1 MPLPSSGQ
9 IDLNAI
15 HVEAGGTSQTQASLN
30 DSDIRAMIGKGS
42 QASNHAFS
50 NYHGVS
56 SASPTITYK
65 GRLQT
70 TGNGFPNGSIS
81 LSSGSKIVVASMQ
94 LATAGQNNS
103 YINMGGTNMTQAVR
117 LSSWGTNSSGVNI
130 GAGGDVAIYYLVST
144 ASGSTYF
151 SGNGGG
157 GRSCCEIFEITG
169 YNSSTP
175 TVTGSSTSI
184 NNIGPNGSTASGS
197 LTLNETYN
205 GATIIAGRGHYGD
218 NTVSPSSASISQ
230 VKLELASS
238 HFSIYKSGV
247 SAGNTTYTAT
257 SNNPVDTTYPY
268 TQRNGLFVM
277 AGASW
282 K

>member
-1 MPLPSSGQ
+1 MALPSSGQ
-9 IDLNAI
+9 ITLNQI
-15 HVEAGGTSQTQASLN
+15 HVEAGGSSGSQAAMN

-42 QASNHAFS
+42 TSQNAFS
-50 NYHGVS
+50 EYYGVS

-65 GRLQT
+65 GRSYT
-70 TGNGFPNGSIS
+70 TGNGFPSGSFN
-81 LSSGSKIVVASMQ
+81 LSSGTKIVVAAMQ
-94 LATAGQNNS
+94 LASSSGGNTYMTMGGSSMTEAAGLQSYGNNS
-103 YINMGGTNMTQAVR
+103 A
-117 LSSWGTNSSGVNI
+117 GVSI
-130 GAGGDVAIYYLVST
+130 GAGGDVAIYYLVSS

-151 SGNGGG
+151 TGNGGS
-157 GRSCCEIFEITG
+157 GRSVLEVFEITG

-175 TVTGSSTSI
+175 TATASMTNI
-184 NNIGPNGSTASGS
+184 DNIGSNGSTAYGS

-218 NTVSPSSASISQ
+218 NTVSPSSATISQ
-230 VKLELASS
+230 IKLELASS

>member
-1 MPLPSSGQ
+1 MALPSSGQ
-9 IDLNAI
+9 ISLNQI
-15 HVEAGGTSQTQASLN
+15 HVEAGGSSGSQAAMN

-42 QASNHAFS
+42 TSQNAFS
-50 NYHGVS
+50 EYYGVS

-65 GRLQT
+65 GRSYT
-70 TGNGFPNGSIS
+70 TSNGFPSGSFN
-81 LSSGSKIVVASMQ
+81 LSSGTKIVVAAMQ
-94 LATAGQNNS
+94 LASSSGGNTYMTMGGSSMTEAAGLQSYGNNS
-103 YINMGGTNMTQAVR
+103 A
-117 LSSWGTNSSGVNI
+117 GVSI
-130 GAGGDVAIYYLVST
+130 GAGGDVAIYYLVSS

-151 SGNGGG
+151 TGNGGS
-157 GRSCCEIFEITG
+157 GRSVLEVFEITG

-175 TVTGSSTSI
+175 TATASMTNI
-184 NNIGPNGSTASGS
+184 DNIGSNGSTAYGS

-218 NTVSPSSASISQ
+218 NTVSPSSATISQ
-230 VKLELASS
+230 IKLELASS